1 MQLFKITCEDGKI
14 LHINISQI
22 TALISQDGT
31 FRVKLSDNNYT
42 NISEEEYKLLIKLGD
57 NQ

>member
-42 NISEEEYKLLIKLGD
+42 NISEEEYKLLIKLG
-57 NQ
+57 